1 MKTNIL
7 WALKL
12 YSLTLIIPI
21 CLTIANICIVGI
33 LGVET
38 KYSFL
43 MNFKVIWID
52 YYFTGSLGGIPA
64 WRWQLLLL
72 SSSAAIV
79 LISNFDKKHL

>member
-1 MKTNIL
+1 MKTNII

-21 CLTIANICIVGI
+21 CLTIANIFIVGI
-33 LGVET
+33 LGAET

-64 WRWQLLLL
+64 WRWQLFLL
-72 SSSAAIV
+72 IGCMFVVV
-79 LISNFDKKHL
+79 LRYFDNKY